1 MSVLKITNL
10 HATVAGQEI
19 LRGVDL
25 EVRSGEV
32 HALMGPNGSGK
43 STLSHVLMG
52 RGDYAVTGGS
62 VTIDGDE
69 LLDLPTHE
77 RAARGLFLAL
87 QYPVELPGVRLDDFL
102 AAALHGQ
109 GRDADDL
116 RARVATEADRLGV
129 AAQFLER
136 GLNVE
141 FSGGEQKRAET
152 LQLAVLRPKF
162 AVLDEIDSGLD
173 VDALRD
179 VARRVEAMT
188 TEDDLGVLAIT
199 HYARL
204 LDELRP
210 DVVHVLMGGR
220 VVQTGGPELA
230 QQLEE
235 TGYEGLAAA
244 LGVETAVEVAAARRS
259 LRRPARLLGHPIV
272 PGPGRPRQVVLE
284 CVRERFESRTHSELR
299 QDVLDV
305 RAHGRIRDVHVVRE
319 LPPALALQHALEHLA
334 FRGGEEAE
342 QVLGSRRLLCDSV
355 VRSVAVR
362 GRSALASRA
371 TFGSGCPPPWA
382 RSTMLTI

>member
-1 MSVLKITNL
+1 VSVLKIADL

-19 LRGVDL
+19 LRGVSL
-25 EVRSGEV
+25 EVRSGQV

-52 RGDYAVTGGS
+52 RAEYTVTGGS
-62 VTIDGDE
+62 VTIDGEE
-69 LLDLPTHE
+69 LLGLPTHE

-102 AAALHGQ
+102 DAALAGQ
-109 GRDADDL
+109 GRPADGL
-116 RARVATEADRLGV
+116 HERVVAEAARLGV
-129 AAQFLER
+129 AQQFLDR

-162 AVLDEIDSGLD
+162 AILDEIDSGLD

-188 TEDDLGVLAIT
+188 DDDGLGVLAIT

-204 LDELRP
+204 LEELRP

-235 TGYEGLAAA
+235 TGYEGLAAE
-244 LGVETAVEVAAARRS
+244 LGVEPTGNAPAAPDDPFAD
-259 LRRPARLLGHPIV
+259 PLG
-272 PGPGRPRQVVLE
+272 
-284 CVRERFESRTHSELR
+284 F
-299 QDVLDV
+299 
-305 RAHGRIRDVHVVRE
+305 
-319 LPPALALQHALEHLA
+319 
-334 FRGGEEAE
+334 
-342 QVLGSRRLLCDSV
+342 
-355 VRSVAVR
+355 
-362 GRSALASRA
+362 
-371 TFGSGCPPPWA
+371 
-382 RSTMLTI
+382 